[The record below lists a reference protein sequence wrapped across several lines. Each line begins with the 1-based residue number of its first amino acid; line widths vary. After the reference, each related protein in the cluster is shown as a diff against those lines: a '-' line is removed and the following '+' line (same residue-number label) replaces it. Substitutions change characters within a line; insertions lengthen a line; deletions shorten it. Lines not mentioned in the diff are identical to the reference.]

1 MRTKKYH
8 GQTFANL
15 EYTYT
20 NGVLATRKFWSS
32 ATVNR
37 QTTYGY
43 DDAGN
48 LTSITYPA
56 GTPSVTFGYNGRNQ
70 LASMADPVFG
80 TTTFD
85 YNANGLLAYEQGPW
99 TSNRVSYTYNNALL
113 RSQLTLQQPT
123 GSWVQN
129 YGYNNSMRLTSLTAP
144 SISGTP
150 FAYTY
155 LGASRRVTQVT
166 FPNGG
171 KVVNTYDTL
180 RRLTA
185 TRLRRQDNT
194 ELNKHEYLYNNRH
207 ERTKHTRSDNSYI
220 NFVYDN
226 LGQLVDAALFSFDGY
241 LEFLIQHGHNFIRLW
256 TWGGT
261 GWKAAV

>member
-1 MRTKKYH
+1 
-8 GQTFANL
+8 
-15 EYTYT
+15 
-20 NGVLATRKFWSS
+20 
-32 ATVNR
+32 
-37 QTTYGY
+37 
-43 DDAGN
+43 
-48 LTSITYPA
+48 
-56 GTPSVTFGYNGRNQ
+56 
-70 LASMADPVFG
+70 
-80 TTTFD
+80 
-85 YNANGLLAYEQGPW
+85 
-99 TSNRVSYTYNNALL
+99 
-113 RSQLTLQQPT
+113 
-123 GSWVQN
+123 
-129 YGYNNSMRLTSLTAP
+129 LTSLTAP

-155 LGASRRVTQVT
+155 LGASRRVTQIT

-226 LGQLVDAALFSFDGY
+226 LGQLKDALGY
-241 LEFLIQHGHNFIRLW
+241 AY
-256 TWGGT
+256 GGSPIANEQLRYT
-261 GWKAAV
+261 